1 MWLYRLNH
9 WVGPLLGL
17 YWRLGLDGNVRDIPG
32 DGPLIVC
39 GNHSSFLDPW
49 LIGMAFPRPVR
60 YLITHRWYYKSRM
73 WTGLF
78 RAFGTIPV
86 KERDPRGTIEQLC
99 ARLAEG
105 DAIGMFPEG
114 KISYDGRIQK
124 LQTGVARLAA
134 NSGAPVLPVGI
145 RGGFES
151 LPRHCRFPKP
161 SRVRIVVGVP
171 MTFPGAPV
179 DRPDKQQIEAFN
191 AELLRQLT
199 TLSGKPAQVAQPVPE
214 HA

>member
-9 WVGPLLGL
+9 WAGPLVGL
-17 YWRLGLDGNVRDIPG
+17 YWRLGLEGDVRGVPA

-60 YLITHRWYYKSRM
+60 YLITHRWYYRSPV
-73 WTGLF
+73 WSGFF

-86 KERDPRGTIEQLC
+86 KERDPRGTIRQLC
-99 ARLAEG
+99 EHLGEG
-105 DAIGMFPEG
+105 EVIGMFPEG
-114 KISYDGRIQK
+114 KISHDGRIQK
-124 LQTGVARLAA
+124 LQSGVARLAA

-151 LPRHCRFPKP
+151 LPRHRRFPRP
-161 SRVRIVVGVP
+161 SRVRIVVGE
-171 MTFPGAPV
+171 TIRFPGSPLE
-179 DRPDKQQIEAFN
+179 RPGREDIESFN
-191 AELLRQLT
+191 AELVRQLIN
-199 TLSGKPAQVAQPVPE
+199 LSGKPAQRSESAAE